1 MPEDQT
7 HDAFPHSL
15 HGTAFPSR
23 EGGQAIHL
31 EAAGGMSLR
40 DWFAGMAASGL
51 VTGCAGTIGHDFSAY
66 ANGPCNH
73 AIADRAYALADAMLE
88 ERAKR

>member
-23 EGGQAIHL
+23 EGGQAIRL
-31 EAAGGMSLR
+31 ETAGGMSLR
-40 DWFAGMAASGL
+40 ALYAGQVLAGL
-51 VTGCAGTIGHDFSAY
+51 VSNPSIIAPNGMNGWGLVNCKEADLCAF
-66 ANGPCNH
+66 
-73 AIADRAYALADAMLE
+73 ADHLAAHLVE
-88 ERAKR
+88 LCQ

>member
-1 MPEDQT
+1 MPEDQA

-40 DWFAGMAASGL
+40 DWFAGMAMAAIPTRHLSHAEL
-51 VTGCAGTIGHDFSAY
+51 AEAAY
-66 ANGPCNH
+66 NA
-73 AIADRAYALADAMLE
+73 ADAMLE